1 MVSLQNN
8 LLSIVLLLHFIPG
21 EPVTMNAIFRQQDEL
36 GALSG
41 SLPHL
46 KSERLLEE
54 LQKQLEGSK
63 LFTFAVRTPR
73 LLEITLNE
81 RSKTHLWQEKHK
93 NNKLGRRDVATCIAS
108 SLVQVLN
115 VQPADA
121 GVTN

>member
-1 MVSLQNN
+1 
-8 LLSIVLLLHFIPG
+8 
-21 EPVTMNAIFRQQDEL
+21 MNAIFRQQDEL
-36 GALSG
+36 GALPG
-41 SLPHL
+41 SLTHL
-46 KSERLLEE
+46 QSERLLEE

-73 LLEITLNE
+73 LLEITFNE
-81 RSKTHLWQEKHK
+81 KAKHIYGK
-93 NNKLGRRDVATCIAS
+93 KHSNNKLGRRDVATCIAS